1 MVQEYEDLN
10 IIPPPPKFRD
20 DYQPPVSTSEI
31 EIITPLQE
39 ALKGSVK
46 SYEVCIKNEKGLLAQ
61 LNNRASLIENF
72 IESILKERKGLK
84 FYQTIAVTFIKKKKG
99 TSAKRNY
106 SDVEVEKYDFSAGSL
121 GNRISR

>member
-84 FYQTIAVTFIKKKKG
+84 FYQTIAVTFIKKKV